1 MIVYLLLEMIL
12 RTISKSYHVLG
23 TFDADSGKY
32 QFKAKKKRITSKGM
46 ERSLPSSMPVL
57 DKPGEEAT
65 RRVYLQF
72 E

>member
-1 MIVYLLLEMIL
+1 
-12 RTISKSYHVLG
+12 
-23 TFDADSGKY
+23 
-32 QFKAKKKRITSKGM
+32 M

-72 E
+72 EYPREWVGEHVSEEPLFFHRPNLIKSSVLRRNDRLPTLDSC